1 MQDPRIRLACAFLL
15 SLAAFTSIAGAAS
28 AFLWWLVFT
37 PRWKCIRYP
46 KALLA
51 TLLLFALIAAVMIL
65 AGSDGLSYLARMAA
79 ILLVGTWVYADS
91 RPGDFLASGTWLCGT
106 RIGFELGMIA
116 EMAMGMAQDLSVD
129 FSRIRFA
136 MMQKGRPWGMSRIL
150 PAGRILICDALR
162 RAEDTAEILATRGY
176 RGGGTVC
183 TRFSTPP
190 LEIMAGACAAAA
202 LVFAFLLR

>member
-116 EMAMGMAQDLSVD
+116 EMAMGMAQGLSED
-129 FSRIRFA
+129 FSRIRVA
-136 MMQKGRPWGMSRIL
+136 AVQKGQVWGIKSIL
-150 PAGRILICDALR
+150 PAGRVIICDALR
-162 RAEDTAEILATRGY
+162 RADDAAELLAMRGY
-176 RGGGTVC
+176 RGGGTIC
-183 TRFSTPP
+183 TRFSPQA
-190 LEIMAGACAAAA
+190 LEIAAGACAAAA
-202 LVFAFLLR
+202 LIVAWFHR